1 MPSGTSAAQ
10 RAAALDG
17 KAQFWCPELERASWR
32 PLQPDPGTLGQ
43 DRESCASLRRP
54 TTAGVRISNQP
65 ITAFF
70 GSEIRTIWTEC
81 TIVPSCT
88 RTAGFTPLT
97 SAVHAGASSEGGTKA
112 GSPCALPDALV
123 TADHLG
129 SVIDRPESEM
139 STLQTPPMTDS
150 GVCTAESSTKDVIK
164 MNLCWRASTNAMEG
178 AGDTDSEFVDT
189 CLKKDVGIAISST
202 SRPHAREQDHEGDE
216 RHTAHTDNQIAI
228 ASACPRQRSFRDV
241 TEGTAFL
248 FDASYTRTASFTPL
262 TSAGAASEEIMAL
275 SSCTLPDAVVTA
287 DVGSV
292 KAWPAAWD
300 WEWHKFD
307 VDDDVWDWNTSGIA
321 QMSTPQSPVAQPA
334 VEACTAESFV
344 EDVDSDFHRFC
355 RVIFGQG
362 AHTRRKDTDGDR
374 HTLYMTAIA
383 RAWKRVPV
391 QAFRL
396 SKSTRMESESPLH
409 SLGGVSSANELSQLI
424 SENDLLL
431 AVLQNSPRP
440 SW

>member
-1 MPSGTSAAQ
+1 MEV
-10 RAAALDG
+10 AAAGPWDFG
-17 KAQFWCPELERASWR
+17 A
-32 PLQPDPGTLGQ
+32 TLGQ
-43 DRESCASLRRP
+43 DRDSFASLQGP

-70 GSEIRTIWTEC
+70 GSENRTIWTEC

-97 SAVHAGASSEGGTKA
+97 SAGASSEGGTKA

-228 ASACPRQRSFRDV
+228 ASACPRQRSF
-241 TEGTAFL
+241 
-248 FDASYTRTASFTPL
+248 
-262 TSAGAASEEIMAL
+262 TSAPAHCLMLL
-275 SSCTLPDAVVTA
+275 SRPMLARSRPGQQPGT
-287 DVGSV
+287 GSG
-292 KAWPAAWD
+292 
-300 WEWHKFD
+300 
-307 VDDDVWDWNTSGIA
+307 TSLMLMMMCG
-321 QMSTPQSPVAQPA
+321 TG
-334 VEACTAESFV
+334 T
-344 EDVDSDFHRFC
+344 H
-355 RVIFGQG
+355 QG
-362 AHTRRKDTDGDR
+362 
-374 HTLYMTAIA
+374 
-383 RAWKRVPV
+383 
-391 QAFRL
+391 
-396 SKSTRMESESPLH
+396 
-409 SLGGVSSANELSQLI
+409 
-424 SENDLLL
+424 
-431 AVLQNSPRP
+431 
-440 SW
+440 